1 MACKPFAIVCDST
14 CDLPPE
20 IISRLEVVCVPLGV
34 EIAGRVLMDGAD
46 RDEAVALLGRRKS
59 GHVELLSKE
68 RMVDVYRRLIDEGYN
83 RIVTVCSS
91 LINTG
96 SWSAAE
102 EAASE
107 LSDAD
112 HMLRTVDAGVSS
124 VGLGMVVER
133 LAMAREVGIQFEEA
147 IARSRAF
154 AREVRVLFIPEASS
168 PFMRGNLRS
177 RKSGI
182 MARASSLRLRV
193 VGERT
198 LFLQT
203 RGESTALARSTD
215 LSDLCGHAAHAMS
228 SISAQE
234 GELVYA
240 AVGMVGS
247 KTLRALEKP
256 LDTNEFCST
265 KLGRGLVS
273 PSILASVGFDAA
285 GVAFAPRKA
294 YLEAGAGRS
303 LPKGIV
309 YPELA
314 ANTTN

>member
-240 AVGMVGS
+240 VVGMVGS

-303 LPKGIV
+303 LPRGIV

>member
-1 MACKPFAIVCDST
+1 M
-14 CDLPPE
+14 
-20 IISRLEVVCVPLGV
+20 CVPLGV

-68 RMVDVYRRLIDEGYN
+68 RMVDVYRRLIDEGYD

-240 AVGMVGS
+240 VVGMDGS

>member
-1 MACKPFAIVCDST
+1 M
-14 CDLPPE
+14 
-20 IISRLEVVCVPLGV
+20 CVPLGV
-34 EIAGRVLMDGAD
+34 EIAGRVLMDGAG

-240 AVGMVGS
+240 VVGMVGS

>member
-240 AVGMVGS
+240 VVGMVGS

-294 YLEAGAGRS
+294 YLEAVAGRS

>member
-34 EIAGRVLMDGAD
+34 EIAGRVLMDRAD

-240 AVGMVGS
+240 VVGMVGS

>member
-1 MACKPFAIVCDST
+1 M
-14 CDLPPE
+14 
-20 IISRLEVVCVPLGV
+20 CVPLGV

-215 LSDLCGHAAHAMS
+215 LSALCGHAAHAMS

-240 AVGMVGS
+240 VVGMVGS

-265 KLGRGLVS
+265 NLGRGLVS

-309 YPELA
+309 YPELT

>member
-20 IISRLEVVCVPLGV
+20 IISRLEVVCVPLGI

-59 GHVELLSKE
+59 GRIELLSKE
-68 RMVDVYRRLIDEGYN
+68 RLLDVYRCLIDEGYD

-91 LINTG
+91 LMNTG
-96 SWSAAE
+96 SWNAAE
-102 EAASE
+102 QAASE
-107 LSDAD
+107 LSDAA

-133 LAMAREVGIQFEEA
+133 LAMAREAGVGFDEA

-168 PFMRGNLRS
+168 PFIRGNLRS

-182 MARASSLRLRV
+182 MAKASSLRLRV

-198 LFLQT
+198 LFLMT

-234 GELVYA
+234 GELVH
-240 AVGMVGS
+240 AVIGMGGS
-247 KTLRALEKP
+247 KALRALEKP

-265 KLGRGLVS
+265 RLGRGLIS
-273 PSILASVGFDAA
+273 PSILASVGPDAA

-294 YLEAGAGRS
+294 YMEAGAGRL
-303 LPKGIV
+303 LPRGIV
-309 YPELA
+309 YTKMA
-314 ANTTN
+314 TNTTN

>member
-1 MACKPFAIVCDST
+1 M
-14 CDLPPE
+14 
-20 IISRLEVVCVPLGV
+20 CVPLGV

-96 SWSAAE
+96 SWNAAE

-133 LAMAREVGIQFEEA
+133 LAMAREIGIQFEEA

-240 AVGMVGS
+240 VVGMVGS

-309 YPELA
+309 HPELA

>member
-96 SWSAAE
+96 SWNAAE

-133 LAMAREVGIQFEEA
+133 LAMAREIGIQFEEA

-240 AVGMVGS
+240 VVGMVGS

-309 YPELA
+309 HPELA

>member
-1 MACKPFAIVCDST
+1 M
-14 CDLPPE
+14 
-20 IISRLEVVCVPLGV
+20 CVPLGV
-34 EIAGRVLMDGAD
+34 EIAGRVLMDCAD

-294 YLEAGAGRS
+294 YLEAGAGGS

>member
-34 EIAGRVLMDGAD
+34 EIAGRVLMDCAD

-240 AVGMVGS
+240 VVGMVGS

-265 KLGRGLVS
+265 KLGRGLVA

>member
-1 MACKPFAIVCDST
+1 M
-14 CDLPPE
+14 
-20 IISRLEVVCVPLGV
+20 CVPLGV

-147 IARSRAF
+147 IARSRSF

-203 RGESTALARSTD
+203 RGESTALARSTA

-240 AVGMVGS
+240 VVGMVGS

>member
-68 RMVDVYRRLIDEGYN
+68 RMVDVYRRLIDEGYD

-240 AVGMVGS
+240 VVGMVGS

-314 ANTTN
+314 ANITN

>member
-68 RMVDVYRRLIDEGYN
+68 RMVDVYHRLIDEGYD

-240 AVGMVGS
+240 VVGMVGS

>member
-34 EIAGRVLMDGAD
+34 EIAGRVLMDCAD

-240 AVGMVGS
+240 VVGMVGS

>member
-1 MACKPFAIVCDST
+1 M
-14 CDLPPE
+14 
-20 IISRLEVVCVPLGV
+20 CVPLGV
-34 EIAGRVLMDGAD
+34 EIAGRVLMDCAD

-182 MARASSLRLRV
+182 MAKASSLRLRV

-240 AVGMVGS
+240 VVGMVGS

>member
-1 MACKPFAIVCDST
+1 M
-14 CDLPPE
+14 
-20 IISRLEVVCVPLGV
+20 CVPLGV

-68 RMVDVYRRLIDEGYN
+68 RMVDVYRRLIDEGYD

-240 AVGMVGS
+240 VVGMVGS

-314 ANTTN
+314 ANITN

>member
-34 EIAGRVLMDGAD
+34 EIAGRVLMDCAD

-240 AVGMVGS
+240 VVGMVGS

-309 YPELA
+309 HPELA

>member
-1 MACKPFAIVCDST
+1 M
-14 CDLPPE
+14 
-20 IISRLEVVCVPLGV
+20 CVPLGV
-34 EIAGRVLMDGAD
+34 EIAGRVLMDCAD

-68 RMVDVYRRLIDEGYN
+68 RMVDVYRRLIDEGYD

-309 YPELA
+309 HPELA

>member
-1 MACKPFAIVCDST
+1 M
-14 CDLPPE
+14 
-20 IISRLEVVCVPLGV
+20 CVPLGV
-34 EIAGRVLMDGAD
+34 EIAGRVLMDCAD

-203 RGESTALARSTD
+203 RGESTPLARSTD

-240 AVGMVGS
+240 VVGMVGS

>member
-34 EIAGRVLMDGAD
+34 EIAGRVLMDCAD

-309 YPELA
+309 HPELA

>member
-1 MACKPFAIVCDST
+1 M
-14 CDLPPE
+14 
-20 IISRLEVVCVPLGV
+20 CVPLGV
-34 EIAGRVLMDGAD
+34 EIAGRVLMDCAD

-96 SWSAAE
+96 SWNAAE

-309 YPELA
+309 HPELA

>member
-1 MACKPFAIVCDST
+1 M
-14 CDLPPE
+14 
-20 IISRLEVVCVPLGV
+20 CVPLGV
-34 EIAGRVLMDGAD
+34 EIAGRVLMDCAD

-234 GELVYA
+234 GALVH
-240 AVGMVGS
+240 AVIGMGGS
-247 KTLRALEKP
+247 KALRALEKP

-265 KLGRGLVS
+265 RLGRGLVS

-294 YLEAGAGRS
+294 YMEAGAGGP
-303 LPKGIV
+303 LPKGII

>member
-1 MACKPFAIVCDST
+1 M
-14 CDLPPE
+14 
-20 IISRLEVVCVPLGV
+20 CVPLGV

-68 RMVDVYRRLIDEGYN
+68 RMVDVYRRLIDEGYD

-240 AVGMVGS
+240 VVGMVGS

>member
-34 EIAGRVLMDGAD
+34 EIAGRVLMDCAD
-46 RDEAVALLGRRKS
+46 RDVAVALLGRRKS

-240 AVGMVGS
+240 VVGMVGS

>member
-1 MACKPFAIVCDST
+1 M
-14 CDLPPE
+14 
-20 IISRLEVVCVPLGV
+20 CVPLGV

-91 LINTG
+91 IINTG

-240 AVGMVGS
+240 VVGMVGS

>member
-34 EIAGRVLMDGAD
+34 EITGRVLMDGAG

-240 AVGMVGS
+240 VVGMVGS

>member
-1 MACKPFAIVCDST
+1 M
-14 CDLPPE
+14 
-20 IISRLEVVCVPLGV
+20 CVPLGV
-34 EIAGRVLMDGAD
+34 EIAGRVLMDRAD

-68 RMVDVYRRLIDEGYN
+68 RMVDVYRRLIDEGHN

-240 AVGMVGS
+240 VVGMVGS

>member
-68 RMVDVYRRLIDEGYN
+68 RMVDVCRRLIDEGYN

-240 AVGMVGS
+240 VVGMVGS

-294 YLEAGAGRS
+294 YLEAVAGRS

>member
-1 MACKPFAIVCDST
+1 M
-14 CDLPPE
+14 
-20 IISRLEVVCVPLGV
+20 CVPLGV
-34 EIAGRVLMDGAD
+34 EIAGRVLMDCAD

-91 LINTG
+91 LINTS

-240 AVGMVGS
+240 VVGMVGS

>member
-1 MACKPFAIVCDST
+1 M
-14 CDLPPE
+14 
-20 IISRLEVVCVPLGV
+20 CVPLGV
-34 EIAGRVLMDGAD
+34 EIAGRVLMDCAD

-68 RMVDVYRRLIDEGYN
+68 RMVDVYRRLIDEGYD

-240 AVGMVGS
+240 VVGMVGS
-247 KTLRALEKP
+247 KTLRAFEKP

>member
-1 MACKPFAIVCDST
+1 
-14 CDLPPE
+14 
-20 IISRLEVVCVPLGV
+20 
-34 EIAGRVLMDGAD
+34 
-46 RDEAVALLGRRKS
+46 
-59 GHVELLSKE
+59 
-68 RMVDVYRRLIDEGYN
+68 
-83 RIVTVCSS
+83 
-91 LINTG
+91 
-96 SWSAAE
+96 
-102 EAASE
+102 
-107 LSDAD
+107 
-112 HMLRTVDAGVSS
+112 
-124 VGLGMVVER
+124 MVVER
-133 LAMAREVGIQFEEA
+133 LAMAREAGIEFEDA

-182 MARASSLRLRV
+182 MAKASSLRLRV

-234 GELVYA
+234 GALVH
-240 AVGMVGS
+240 AVIGMGGS

-265 KLGRGLVS
+265 RLGRGLVS

-294 YLEAGAGRS
+294 YMEAGAGGP
-303 LPKGIV
+303 LPKGII

>member
-34 EIAGRVLMDGAD
+34 EIAGRVLMDRAD

-68 RMVDVYRRLIDEGYN
+68 RMVDVYRRLIDEGYD

-240 AVGMVGS
+240 VVGMVGS

>member
-34 EIAGRVLMDGAD
+34 EIAGRVLMDCAD

-68 RMVDVYRRLIDEGYN
+68 RMVDVYRRLIDEGHN

-240 AVGMVGS
+240 VIGMVGS

>member
-177 RKSGI
+177 RKNGI

-240 AVGMVGS
+240 VVGMVGS

>member
-1 MACKPFAIVCDST
+1 M
-14 CDLPPE
+14 
-20 IISRLEVVCVPLGV
+20 CVPLGV
-34 EIAGRVLMDGAD
+34 EIAGRVLMDRAD

-59 GHVELLSKE
+59 GNVELLSKE

-96 SWSAAE
+96 SWNAAE

-309 YPELA
+309 HPELA

>member
-1 MACKPFAIVCDST
+1 M
-14 CDLPPE
+14 
-20 IISRLEVVCVPLGV
+20 CVPLGV

-240 AVGMVGS
+240 VVDMVGS

>member
-1 MACKPFAIVCDST
+1 M
-14 CDLPPE
+14 
-20 IISRLEVVCVPLGV
+20 CVPLGV

-177 RKSGI
+177 RKNGI

-240 AVGMVGS
+240 VVGMVGS

>member
-177 RKSGI
+177 RKGGI

-240 AVGMVGS
+240 VVGMVGS